1 MVIADF
7 SENFSFVVQDGLQS
21 FHWNNLQATVHP
33 FVCYF
38 NDDRGQL
45 ANLCYVI
52 ISECTTHDTVA
63 VHLFQSKLLQFL
75 TGMLEVQPSMIFYVS
90 HGCAAQYKNFL
101 NLSHHEADFGMP
113 AEWHFFATSHGK
125 SACDGARGT
134 LKRIVTKASLQRP
147 YDNHILT
154 TKDLYVF
161 ASQNIKGMDF
171 AFASNEEHYEE
182 MKRLEPRF
190 SNCRTNPGTQRLHS
204 FKPVSENTLEV
215 RMFSCDA
222 TARREKVTC
231 SVKETISNISSSLSS
246 YVTVAYEEHCWIGCI
261 LHTNLMEN
269 TVTIIFLHPHLNAP
283 SYIFPDPPDII
294 DVDPTDILSYGNPT
308 TTGRRYTLPRKE
320 EQLALKALQESKL

>member
-1 MVIADF
+1 MC
-7 SENFSFVVQDGLQS
+7 SPVQ
-21 FHWNNLQATVHP
+21 
-33 FVCYF
+33 
-38 NDDRGQL
+38 
-45 ANLCYVI
+45 
-52 ISECTTHDTVA
+52 
-63 VHLFQSKLLQFL
+63 
-75 TGMLEVQPSMIFYVS
+75 
-90 HGCAAQYKNFL
+90 NFL
-101 NLSHHEADFGMP
+101 NLCHHEADFGMP

-154 TKDLYVF
+154 TKDLYEF

-261 LHTNLMEN
+261 MHTNLMEN